1 MDSWPEACFKAYD
14 IRGLANGDGSGELTP
29 AFAYRLGRAIA
40 TYLGVESFAVG
51 RDIRHS
57 SPALAAELMRGLTD
71 SGVRVLD
78 VGIVS
83 TGCVYHACWT
93 LPVDGGVMVT
103 ASHLPMPTHNGFKMC
118 RGTLPLAGEEIQA
131 LKDVFLAGEFTEGKG
146 DVIDTPHMATYLEA
160 IIASTGP
167 VARSV
172 KVAVDCGNAV
182 PGPFMSQLLDMMG
195 VDHVDLFCDWDANEP
210 NHGADPTRPKNMV
223 DLAAAVVEHGCE
235 FGLGADGDGDRIG
248 AVDEQG
254 RFVYPDRLIALLA
267 DDLLKDEER
276 LPEDAA
282 DDEHLRIVYD
292 VKCSMSVEQAI
303 LEAGGRPVMART
315 GHSFM
320 KRVLASMPECK
331 MAAEMSG
338 HIFLADRGWYGF
350 DCSLYNA
357 ARLIERWSRH
367 ALPDEGGPSFSSE
380 LDRLAPS
387 LPTTG
392 EVKVPCDEGDKKRV
406 VAAITT
412 AFEDHEASTVDG
424 VRVRFNDEDGHYV
437 GWYLARQSNT
447 EPVLVMR
454 MEAISEDHLQRMKA
468 MADERVSPVINIEK
482 LLNA

>member
-1 MDSWPEACFKAYD
+1 MEPWPEACFKAYD
-14 IRGLANGDGSGELTP
+14 IRGRANGDGTGELTP
-29 AFAYRLGRAIA
+29 EFAYRLGRALA
-40 TYLGVESFAVG
+40 TYLECESYAVG
-51 RDIRHS
+51 RDIRDS
-57 SPALAAELMRGLTD
+57 SPALASQLMAGLAD
-71 SGVRVLD
+71 GGVRVLD
-78 VGIVS
+78 LGIVS

-93 LPVDGGVMVT
+93 LPVNGGVMVT

-118 RGTLPLAGEEIQA
+118 RGTLPLAGEEIQE
-131 LKDVFLAGEFTEGKG
+131 LKSVFLKGEFIEGSG
-146 DVIDTPHMATYLEA
+146 AIVDHPHMDAYLDA
-160 IIASTGP
+160 IVESTGP
-167 VARSV
+167 MARTV

-182 PGPFMSQLLDMMG
+182 PGPYMVELLTKMG
-195 VDHVDLFCDWDANEP
+195 VDHVDLFCEWDATEP

-223 DLAAAVVEHGCE
+223 DLGRAVVDHECE

-248 AVDEQG
+248 AVDEAG
-254 RFVYPDRLIALLA
+254 RFIYPDRLIALLA
-267 DDLLKDEER
+267 DDLLKDEDDA
-276 LPEDAA
+276 LEDAA
-282 DDEHLRIVYD
+282 DDEHLRVIYD

-357 ARLIERWSRH
+357 ARLIELWSRQ
-367 ALPDEGGPSFSSE
+367 APVVDGGPSFSNE

-392 EVKVPCDEGDKKRV
+392 EVKVPCEEDDKIRV
-406 VAAITT
+406 VSAITE
-412 AFEDHEASTVDG
+412 AFNDMETSTVDG
-424 VRVRFNDEDGHYV
+424 VRVRFNDDNGEYV
-437 GWYLARQSNT
+437 GWYLARKSNT

-454 MEAISEDHLQRMKA
+454 MEALSESTLQTM
-468 MADERVSPVINIEK
+468 MDVVTERVSGIINIEK
-482 LLNA
+482 LLTA

>member
-1 MDSWPEACFKAYD
+1 MEPWPEACFKAYD
-14 IRGLANGDGSGELTP
+14 IRGRANGDGTGELTP
-29 AFAYRLGRAIA
+29 EFAYRLGRALA
-40 TYLGVESFAVG
+40 TYLECESYAVG
-51 RDIRHS
+51 RDIRDS
-57 SPALAAELMRGLTD
+57 SPALASQLMAGLAD
-71 SGVRVLD
+71 GGVRVLD
-78 VGIVS
+78 LGIVS

-93 LPVDGGVMVT
+93 LPVNGGVMVT

-118 RGTLPLAGEEIQA
+118 RGTLPLAGEEIQE
-131 LKDVFLAGEFTEGKG
+131 LKSVFLKGEFIEGSG
-146 DVIDTPHMATYLEA
+146 AIVDHPHMDAYLDA
-160 IIASTGP
+160 IVESTGP
-167 VARSV
+167 MARTV

-182 PGPFMSQLLDMMG
+182 PGPYMVELLTKMG
-195 VDHVDLFCDWDANEP
+195 VDHVDLFCEWDATEP

-223 DLAAAVVEHGCE
+223 DLGRAVVDHECE

-248 AVDEQG
+248 AVDEAG
-254 RFVYPDRLIALLA
+254 RFIYPDRLIALLA
-267 DDLLKDEER
+267 DDLLKDEDDA
-276 LPEDAA
+276 LEDAA
-282 DDEHLRIVYD
+282 DDEHLRVIYD

-357 ARLIERWSRH
+357 ARLIELWSRQ
-367 ALPDEGGPSFSSE
+367 APVVDGGPSFSNE

-392 EVKVPCDEGDKKRV
+392 EVKVPCEEDDKIRV
-406 VAAITT
+406 VSAITE
-412 AFEDHEASTVDG
+412 AFNDMETSTVDG
-424 VRVRFNDEDGHYV
+424 VRVRFNDDDGKYV
-437 GWYLARQSNT
+437 GWYLARKSNT

-454 MEAISEDHLQRMKA
+454 MEALSESTLQTM
-468 MADERVSPVINIEK
+468 MDVVTERVSGIINIEK
-482 LLNA
+482 LLTA